1 MADANQAMDG
11 VEKPKSKAQLKKEAK
26 KKDKLE
32 KFNAKMEKK
41 EQMQQQKGNEQ
52 NAAAVRLSEHAFYS
66 LSERIFL
73 VFLHYYGKRSVIFI
87 LIHF

>member
-1 MADANQAMDG
+1 MADVNQAEG
-11 VEKPKSKAQLKKEAK
+11 TSEKPKSKAQLKKEAK

-52 NAAAVRLSEHAFYS
+52 NAACVSFKHLPFN
-66 LSERIFL
+66 
-73 VFLHYYGKRSVIFI
+73 
-87 LIHF
+87 